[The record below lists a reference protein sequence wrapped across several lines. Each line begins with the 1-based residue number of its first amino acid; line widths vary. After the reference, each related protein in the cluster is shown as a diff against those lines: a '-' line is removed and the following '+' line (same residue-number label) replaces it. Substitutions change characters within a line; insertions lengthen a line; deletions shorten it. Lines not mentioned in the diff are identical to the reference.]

1 MVWLKADKQKIMTKH
16 LLTISDITKAEID
29 ALFEKA
35 KIFKERQK
43 RGIPHHP
50 LIGKTLAL
58 IFEKASTRTR
68 VSFETAMYQLGGN
81 AIFISQRDSQIGRGE
96 PIKDTARVLS
106 RYVDGVVIRTFGHDI
121 VEEFARYAS
130 IPVINGLTDLH
141 HPCQVLTDVFTII
154 EKKVSCIGLKVA
166 WIGDGNNM
174 ANSWIEAAMRM
185 GFDLMLACPDGY
197 LPDKDILA
205 KAKKET
211 DSKIEV
217 VKDPK
222 DAAKNAD
229 VLNTDVWASMGQE
242 EETEKRKKAFKGYQI
257 NSTILKLAKKDA
269 IVMHC
274 LPAHRG
280 EEITGDVMEG
290 ANSVVFDQAENRLH
304 VQKVILEKLLL
315 GGSDV

>member
-1 MVWLKADKQKIMTKH
+1 MLKH
-16 LLTISDITKAEID
+16 LLTIADLTKAEID
-29 ALFEKA
+29 AIFERTTALKV
-35 KIFKERQK
+35 RRK
-43 RGIPHHP
+43 RGIPHLP
-50 LIGKTLAL
+50 LMGKTLAL

-121 VEEFARYAS
+121 VEEFAKYS
-130 IPVINGLTDLH
+130 TIPIINGLTDLH
-141 HPCQVLTDVFTII
+141 HPCQVLTDVFTIV
-154 EKKVSCIGLKVA
+154 EKKGDCKGLKVA

-174 ANSWIEAAMRM
+174 ANSWIEAASRL
-185 GFDLMLACPDGY
+185 GFDLVLACPDGY
-197 LPDKDILA
+197 WPDKKILER
-205 KAKKET
+205 AKKEAA
-211 DSKIEV
+211 SKIEI

-222 DAAKNAD
+222 DAAKDAD

-257 NSTILKLAKKDA
+257 NSDLLKLAKKDA
-269 IVMHC
+269 VVMHC

-280 EEITGDVMEG
+280 EEITDEVMEG
-290 ANSVVFDQAENRLH
+290 SQSVVFDQAENRLH

-315 GGSDV
+315 GGRDV

>member
-1 MVWLKADKQKIMTKH
+1 MLKH
-16 LLTISDITKAEID
+16 LLTIADLTKAEID
-29 ALFEKA
+29 AIFERTTALKV
-35 KIFKERQK
+35 RRK
-43 RGIPHHP
+43 RGIPHLP
-50 LIGKTLAL
+50 LMGKTLAL

-121 VEEFARYAS
+121 VEEFAKYS
-130 IPVINGLTDLH
+130 TIPIINGLTDLH
-141 HPCQVLTDVFTII
+141 HPCQVLTDVFTIV
-154 EKKVSCIGLKVA
+154 EKKGDCKGLIFA
-166 WIGDGNNM
+166 RQRAANNM
-174 ANSWIEAAMRM
+174 ANSWIEAASRL
-185 GFDLMLACPDGY
+185 GFDLVLACPDGY
-197 LPDKDILA
+197 WPDKKILER
-205 KAKKET
+205 AKKEAA
-211 DSKIEV
+211 SKIEI

-222 DAAKNAD
+222 DAAKDAD

-257 NSTILKLAKKDA
+257 NSDLLKLAKKDA
-269 IVMHC
+269 VVMHC

-280 EEITGDVMEG
+280 EEITDEVMEG
-290 ANSVVFDQAENRLH
+290 SQSVVFDQAENRLH

-315 GGSDV
+315 GGRDV